1 MGSSP
6 DNPLSARPPVTV
18 TPSQLI
24 ELQKL
29 ATAKRIQVGA
39 NWFFWIAG
47 LSLVNSVI
55 ALAGGGTRFV
65 LGLGITQVVDAI
77 AQQANMG
84 KGVPLVVDLV
94 AAGIFVPFGLQAR
107 KRQNWAFLV
116 GMILYALDGLLFV
129 LVKDI
134 LGIGFHLFALFFI
147 YKGMKANEQLG
158 ALERGALP

>member
-1 MGSSP
+1 MGSTPSG
-6 DNPLSARPPVTV
+6 PPPSQFPGTIS
-18 TPSQLI
+18 PSQLLA
-24 ELQKL
+24 LQKQ
-29 ATAKRIQVGA
+29 AMARRIQSGA

-65 LGLGITQVVDAI
+65 LGLGITQVVGAI

>member
-1 MGSSP
+1 VGSSP
-6 DNPLSARPPVTV
+6 DAPLSITPPETI

-29 ATAKRIQVGA
+29 ALAKRIQSGA

-55 ALAGGGTRFV
+55 ALAGGGTRFI
-65 LGLGITQVVDAI
+65 LGLGITQMVDAI
-77 AQQANMG
+77 AQQASLGMS
-84 KGVPLVVDLV
+84 VPLVLDLV
-94 AAGIFVPFGLQAR
+94 ATGMFIPFGLQAR
-107 KRQNWAFLV
+107 KRRNWAFLV

-134 LGIGFHLFALFFI
+134 LGIGFHLFALYFI

-158 ALERGALP
+158 AMEHGALP